1 MVINPTIIVYPIGGL
16 SVYDGAQRQGKCIN
30 FGMLPVRVRF
40 GGGWRDGET
49 DVPERSME
57 KLFALAGGSEG
68 VVNFGVAKIYDGV
81 LFFWTLGG
89 SVNRRNL
96 QLPQEHGIF
105 VFLYRYEYKKG
116 PLA

>member
-1 MVINPTIIVYPIGGL
+1 
-16 SVYDGAQRQGKCIN
+16 
-30 FGMLPVRVRF
+30 MLPVYLRF
-40 GGGWRDGET
+40 GGRWGGGET
-49 DVPERSME
+49 EVPERSMK

-68 VVNFGVAKIYDGV
+68 VVNFGVAKISDGV

-105 VFLYRYEYKKG
+105 DFH
-116 PLA
+116 